1 MSDPTT
7 CRITRSVQNR
17 KIAMKP
23 SDARQHNR
31 AAWNRLAEQQNRLAR
46 PAREQDFANP
56 LAAIDAR
63 GWLGPNITGKSV
75 LCLAAGGGRQGP
87 LYAAAGA
94 IVTVVD
100 LSPTMLDLDRQV
112 ARERDL
118 NVRTIETSMDDL
130 SMLGDATFDI
140 VTHPVSTCYI
150 SDVRPVYRE
159 VARVL
164 RTGGLYISQ
173 HKQPVSLQTSL
184 KPTAAGY
191 TLKHSAYRSDPLPAS
206 TTENLVREPGTVE
219 FIHHYEILLGE
230 MCRAGLV
237 IEDVTEPLHADPTA
251 ETGTFE
257 HRSQFA
263 PPYIR
268 IKARRVLTEPKPND
282 SPIVLP

>member
-1 MSDPTT
+1 
-7 CRITRSVQNR
+7 
-17 KIAMKP
+17 MKP

-63 GWLGPNITGKSV
+63 GWLGPDITGKSV

-87 LYAAAGA
+87 IYAAAGA

-100 LSPTMLDLDRQV
+100 ISPTMLALDQQV
-112 ARERDL
+112 AKDRGMSL
-118 NVRTIETSMDDL
+118 RTIETSMDDL

-140 VTHPVSTCYI
+140 VTHPVSTCYVP
-150 SDVRPVYRE
+150 DVRPVYAE

-164 RTGGLYISQ
+164 RAGGLYISQ
-173 HKQPVSLQTSL
+173 HKQPISMQTSL
-184 KPTAAGY
+184 KPISGTDSYGVQY
-191 TLKHSAYRSDPLPAS
+191 SAYRTEPLPVS
-206 TTENLVREPGTVE
+206 KTPNLVREPGTLE
-219 FIHHYEILLGE
+219 YIHRYEMLIGE

-237 IEDVTEPLHADPTA
+237 IEDLTEPFHADADSQP
-251 ETGTFE
+251 GSFE

-268 IKARRVLTEPKPND
+268 IKARRTPTETTPGK
-282 SPIVLP
+282 SSIVLS

>member
-1 MSDPTT
+1 
-7 CRITRSVQNR
+7 
-17 KIAMKP
+17 MKP

-63 GWLGPNITGKSV
+63 GWLGPDITGKSV

-87 LYAAAGA
+87 IYAAAGA

-100 LSPTMLDLDRQV
+100 ISPTMLDLDRQV
-112 ARERDL
+112 AKERGM
-118 NVRTIETSMDDL
+118 NIRTIETSMDDL

-140 VTHPVSTCYI
+140 VTQPVSTCYI
-150 SDVRPVYRE
+150 SDVGPVYRE

-164 RTGGLYISQ
+164 RVGGLYISQ
-173 HKQPVSLQTSL
+173 HKQPISLQTSI
-184 KPTAAGY
+184 KPTPDGY
-191 TLKHSAYRSDPLPAS
+191 TLKHSAYRSDPLPA
-206 TTENLVREPGTVE
+206 TATANLVREPGTIE
-219 FIHHYEILLGE
+219 YIHRYEMLLGQ
-230 MCRAGLV
+230 MCRSSLV
-237 IEDVTEPLHADPTA
+237 IEDVTEPLHADPVA
-251 ETGTFE
+251 EAGTFE

-268 IKARRVLTEPKPND
+268 IKARRIETEAGTANPR
-282 SPIVLP
+282 SPIVLA

>member
-1 MSDPTT
+1 
-7 CRITRSVQNR
+7 
-17 KIAMKP
+17 MKP

-56 LAAIDAR
+56 LECIDAR
-63 GWLGPNITGKSV
+63 GWLGTDITGKSV

-100 LSPTMLDLDRQV
+100 LSPTMLDQDQQV
-112 ARERDL
+112 AKERDL

-130 SMLGDATFDI
+130 SMLGDSTFDI

-150 SDVRPVYRE
+150 PDVRPVYRE

-164 RTGGLYISQ
+164 KAGGLYISQ

-184 KPTAAGY
+184 KPTANGY
-191 TLKHSAYRSDPLPAS
+191 AIKHSAYHTDPLPS
-206 TTENLVREPGTVE
+206 PTTANLVREPGTVE
-219 FIHHYEILLGE
+219 FIHRYEMLLGE
-230 MCRAGLV
+230 MCRSGLM
-237 IEDVTEPLHADPTA
+237 IEDVTEPLHADPDA
-251 ETGTFE
+251 QPGTFE

-268 IKARRVLTEPKPND
+268 VKARRIATEPPPSN
-282 SPIVLP
+282 SQIVLP